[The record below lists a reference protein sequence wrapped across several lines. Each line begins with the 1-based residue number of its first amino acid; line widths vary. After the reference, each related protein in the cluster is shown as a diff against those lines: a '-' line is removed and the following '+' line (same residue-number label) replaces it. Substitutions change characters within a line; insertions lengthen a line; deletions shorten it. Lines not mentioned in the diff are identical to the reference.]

1 MYPTL
6 LRIGNFEITSFGLM
20 MFIAFITAGWVLT
33 RQYRRYGL
41 SEDLASTIVMAAA
54 IGGIVGA
61 KIYYAILFRDWRLLF
76 DRAGLVWYGGL
87 IGGILACSWVL
98 WRRHVD
104 YFTAADAT
112 APPLALGYALGRI
125 GCFLVGDDYG
135 RPTNS
140 WVGIA
145 FPKGSPPTTAEA
157 LRQFGVHVD
166 PSIPPDQVLR
176 VHPTQLYESAASLI
190 IFFILLRLSRRPHPK
205 GRIFALFLILM
216 GIERFLV
223 EIVRAK
229 DDRFLGPFTIAQLIS
244 VIAVVVGVVLTV
256 QGLSR
261 AKRGISGGAA
271 TA

>member
-1 MYPTL
+1 MYPVL
-6 LRIGNFEITSFGLM
+6 FRFGNFEITTFGLM
-20 MFIAFITAGWVLT
+20 MFIAFIAGGWVLT
-33 RQYRRYGL
+33 RQFRRSGL
-41 SEDLASTIVMAAA
+41 SEELASSILMAGA

-61 KIYYAILFRDWRLLF
+61 KIYYAILFRDWHLLF

-87 IGGILACSWVL
+87 IGGTLAVSVLL
-98 WRRHVD
+98 WRKRVD
-104 YFTAADAT
+104 YFTAADGIAPAT
-112 APPLALGYALGRI
+112 AIGYGLGRI

-140 WVGIA
+140 WIGIA
-145 FPKGSPPTTAEA
+145 FPKGSPPTTAES

-176 VHPTQLYESAASLI
+176 VHPTQLYESASAFVIAI
-190 IFFILLRLSRRPHPK
+190 ILFAVARRPHPK
-205 GRIFALFLILM
+205 GRVAGLFCILF

-244 VIAVVVGVVLTV
+244 VLLLIAGFALLARRHKIA
-256 QGLSR
+256 Q
-261 AKRGISGGAA
+261 AA
-271 TA
+271 